1 MIFNAA
7 IFFRV
12 NARFPFLCFVRA
24 YFSKSLDRKSTA
36 ALLQPSFIGSTTAP
50 SKQKSMTLYT
60 LLSNYLTNATPQDN
74 ALGIVFYNIFL

>member
-24 YFSKSLDRKSTA
+24 CFSKSLNRKLTA
-36 ALLQPSFIGSTTAP
+36 ASLQPSFLGSTTAP

-60 LLSNYLTNATPQDN
+60 LSNYLTNATPQDN
-74 ALGIVFYNIFL
+74 TLGIVFYNIFL